1 MDELGISRRNTIV
14 GLVAAATGSALAAQ
28 DPTKV
33 QPRSYRVVFEN
44 AEVRVLEYSS
54 IPGMGVCGTGV
65 HSHPRH
71 LSIALTPARVR
82 VTANG
87 KTFVATS
94 KEGDVWYE
102 PAGTHEAENISGH
115 GARALMVE
123 FKTPPRRG

>member
-1 MDELGISRRNTIV
+1 MDELGISRRNTLV

-44 AEVRVLEYSS
+44 AEIRVLEYSS
-54 IPGMGVCGTGV
+54 VPGMGVCGTGV

-87 KTFVATS
+87 KTFVATN

-123 FKTPPRRG
+123 FKTPPPRG

>member
-1 MDELGISRRNTIV
+1 MDELGISRRDTVV
-14 GLVAAATGSALAAQ
+14 GLVAAATGSAVAAQ

-44 AEVRVLEYSS
+44 AEIRVLEYSS

-87 KTFVATS
+87 KTFVATN

-102 PAGTHEAENISGH
+102 PAATHEAENISGH

-123 FKTPPRRG
+123 FKKPPPRG